1 MKSYRLLNISLGWF
15 TFLVALITYVLTVE
29 PTMSLWDCGEFIAT
43 AYKLEVGHPI
53 GAPTFMILGRL
64 FSLFAPDTSR
74 VALTI
79 NLMSALASAFTIM
92 FLFWTITHLARRI
105 FINEPTNYS
114 LSRIIPVFGAGLVG
128 ALAFTF
134 SDTFWFSAVEG
145 EVYGLSSLFTA
156 ITFWAILKWENEA
169 DQPYANRWLIL
180 IAYLVGLSIGVHLLN
195 LLAIPAVIFVY
206 YFKKFSFSWKGFIVS
221 LILSVVLLALIMFG
235 LVPGFMTMATKLEL
249 FLVNKLSLPY
259 NSGIYLQII
268 LFIVFVALALKATIN
283 REGPKK
289 IAILASA
296 ALFFTGMWLL
306 TDKGFLNFVVLVV
319 ITGVVWYMSEKQ
331 LVALN
336 TILTSVVVI
345 MIGYSSFATIMIRS
359 SVNTPMDENNPET
372 AFQMLYYLNREQY
385 PKQPII
391 TGPYYNAPLVSYDK
405 GKPTYSPVDGK
416 YVITNRA
423 IVPKYDER
431 FMTIF
436 PRMYSDESDHIEVY
450 KEWVPV
456 RGTPIQVSDQN
467 GEPGIVYKPT
477 FGENLKFMFSY
488 QLGYMY
494 FRYFMWNFAGRQN
507 DIQGTGGPFNGNWI
521 SGIKA
526 IDEARVGPQD
536 NLPESMA
543 KDPSRNVYYFLPLLL
558 GLAGLYYQLNRDV
571 KNLWVVFLLFAMTG
585 IAIVVYLNQYPNQ
598 PRERDYAYAASFYV
612 FGIWIG
618 MGVLFL
624 TEIIGKVTGD
634 KIAGALATVIGLI
647 AAPLLMASQNWDD
660 HDRSG
665 RYTAT
670 DIAVNYLESC
680 APNAILFSNG
690 DNDTF
695 PLWYAQEVEGVR
707 TDVRVCNLML
717 FNTDWYIDQMKL
729 KTYDS
734 EPMPISLPREKYYDG
749 VNNQVYI
756 IERQEVKGSIPVK
769 QVVDF
774 IRSNNPGTKYTFP
787 DGEEHDYIPTRKIRI
802 PVDSA
807 RVIASGT
814 VKPGDAHLIVP
825 YIDITLK
832 GNWILKSQMMVL
844 DFLAHNDWERPVYFV
859 TGYHNDTFGLEE
871 YFQLEGNAFR
881 LVPIKSHNSN
891 WLDYG
896 RIDTDILYDN
906 LMNKF
911 SWGRAKED
919 DVYLGYYHTR
929 TLTVIKAR
937 ISYSRLAKALIEEGR
952 NERAIEV
959 LDHIMHEL
967 PVDKLPWDM
976 YMPDIIDAY
985 LMAGAEEKALPMV
998 NEMKEYYTERL
1009 EYYTALRIDFMLAA
1023 EYEIQTSL
1031 SYLSRV
1037 AGSLT
1042 RSGNSELANELN
1054 TFVQEVYS
1062 EYFKRRQSVTEG

>member
-1 MKSYRLLNISLGWF
+1 MKSYRLLNISLGWLA
-15 TFLVALITYVLTVE
+15 FLVALITYVLTVE

-53 GAPTFMILGRL
+53 GAPTFMIIGRL
-64 FSLFAPDTSR
+64 FSLFAPDTSK
-74 VALTI
+74 VALTV
-79 NLMSALASAFTIM
+79 NLMSALASAFTIL
-92 FLFWTITHLARRI
+92 FLFWTITYLAKRI
-105 FINEPTNYS
+105 FINGTSDYGLNRV
-114 LSRIIPVFGAGLVG
+114 LPVMGAGLVG
-128 ALAFTF
+128 ALGYAF

-145 EVYGLSSLFTA
+145 EVYALSSLFTA

-206 YFKKFSFSWKGFIVS
+206 YFRKFSFSWRGFLVS
-221 LILSVVLLALIMFG
+221 LVLSVVLLALIMFG
-235 LVPGFMTMATKLEL
+235 LVPGFMAMATKLEL

-259 NSGIYLQII
+259 NSGIYLMII
-268 LFIVFVALALKATIN
+268 LFITFVTLALSATLN
-283 REGPKK
+283 RAEPKK
-289 IAILASA
+289 IAVLASA
-296 ALFFTGMWLL
+296 SLFFTGMWLL
-306 TDKGFLNFVVLVV
+306 TDKSYLNFVVLIV
-319 ITGVVWYMSEKQ
+319 IIGVVWYMSDKQ
-331 LVALN
+331 VVALN
-336 TILTSVVVI
+336 TILTAVVVI

-359 SVNTPMDENNPET
+359 SANTPMDENNPET
-372 AFQMLYYLNREQY
+372 GFQMLYYLNREQY
-385 PKQPII
+385 PKQPLLR
-391 TGPYYNAPLVSYDK
+391 GPYYNAPVVSSEK
-405 GKPTYSPVDGK
+405 GKPTYSPVEGK

-423 IVPKYDER
+423 IIPKYDER

-436 PRMYSDESDHIEVY
+436 PRMYSDESDHIGVY
-450 KEWVPV
+450 KEWLPV
-456 RGTPIQVSDQN
+456 KGTPIQITDQS
-467 GEPGIVYKPT
+467 GKPRIEYRPT
-477 FGENLKFMFSY
+477 FGENLRFMFSY

-526 IDEARVGPQD
+526 IDEARIGPQD
-536 NLPESMA
+536 NLPDSMA

-571 KNLWVVFLLFAMTG
+571 KNLWVVFLLFIMTG

-598 PRERDYAYAASFYV
+598 PRERDYAYAASFYA
-612 FGIWIG
+612 FTIWIG
-618 MGVLFL
+618 LGILFL
-624 TEIIGKVTGD
+624 SEVIGRVTGE
-634 KIAGALATVIGLI
+634 KIAGPLAVIIGFI
-647 AAPLLMASQNWDD
+647 AVPVLMALQNWDD

-670 DIAVNYLESC
+670 DVAVNYLESC
-680 APNAILFSNG
+680 APNAVLFSNG

-695 PLWYAQEVEGVR
+695 PLWYAQEVEGIR

-717 FNTDWYIDQMKL
+717 FNTDWYIEQMKM
-729 KTYDS
+729 KVYDS
-734 EPMPISLPREKYYDG
+734 EPMQISLPIEKYYDG

-756 IERQEVKGSIPVK
+756 FERQEAKGFFPVK

-774 IRSNNPGTKYTFP
+774 IRSDSPGTKYTFP

-802 PVDSA
+802 PVDPEK
-807 RVIASGT
+807 VIASGT
-814 VKPGDAHLIVP
+814 VKPEDAHLIVP
-825 YIDITLK
+825 YIDITLR
-832 GNWILKSQMMVL
+832 GNYILKSQMMVL
-844 DFLAHNDWERPVYFV
+844 DFLAQNDWERPVYFV
-859 TGYHNDTFGLEE
+859 TGYHNDAFGLEE

-881 LVPIKSHNSN
+881 LVPIKSHNNN

-896 RIDTDILYDN
+896 RIDTEILYDN

-937 ISYSRLAKALIEEGR
+937 ISYSRLAKALVEEGQ

-959 LDHIMHEL
+959 LDHIMQEL
-967 PVDKLPWDM
+967 PINKLPWDM
-976 YMPDIIDAY
+976 FMPEIIDAY
-985 LMAGAEEKALPMV
+985 LLAGATDKALSLV
-998 NEMKEYYTERL
+998 NEMKEYYMERL
-1009 EYYTALRIDFMLAA
+1009 KYYTGLRTDYMLAA
-1023 EYEIQTSL
+1023 EYDIETSF

-1037 AGSLT
+1037 AGSLV
-1042 RSGNSELANELN
+1042 RSGNSELANEINGL
-1054 TFVQEVYS
+1054 VQEIYS
-1062 EYFKRRQSVTEG
+1062 EYFTRRQSVTGG